1 MLQIIFIVFVLSIA
15 YYLAN
20 RDFNQKK
27 QEKVKYS
34 ILSLVVGSMSIL
46 LQLVQVEGYIQLLS
60 RLFGEIT
67 FMVIGK

>member
-1 MLQIIFIVFVLSIA
+1 LLQIIFIVFVLSIA